1 MSSESSSQSKTEQPT
16 SKKLRDARKKGDVWH
31 SKDLAATAAIVLA
44 LVLFTLGGM
53 SLVER
58 LGTMLTRTAGASFST
73 LGDPAVLLAWTRD
86 LLTEA
91 AWICGAIV
99 LLMAAPAALLGS
111 IQVGAVFSL
120 DPVMPRLSRL
130 NPIEGIKRLFSLRNL
145 VELVKLIVISIAMA
159 AVLWWVAR
167 ATLPALVRA
176 QWLPVGGLLPLAG
189 KIIGQ
194 MAWMV
199 TVAFVAM
206 SVFDTWFQRVDY
218 LKRHKMTKD
227 EVRRESREM
236 EGSPEMRGMR
246 RRLHQEVGMGNMLEN
261 VRKANVVVVNPTHI
275 AVALYYEAGVTDLPL
290 VVAKG
295 EGHIAQAIRDIAQ
308 EEGIPIMRNVKLARG
323 LNEAVQLNAYIPDE
337 FLEPVAEVLR
347 WVRDFHGRLG
357 EGSE

>member
-31 SKDLAATAAIVLA
+31 SKDLSATATIMLA
-44 LVLFTLGGM
+44 LVLFALAGM
-53 SLVER
+53 HLVER
-58 LGTMLTRTAGASFST
+58 LGALLTRAAGANFKT
-73 LGDPAVLLAWTRD
+73 LDDAAMLLQWTRG

-91 AWICGAIV
+91 AWICGVIA
-99 LLMAAPAALLGS
+99 LLMAAAAALIGS

-120 DPVMPRLSRL
+120 QPVMPQLSRL
-130 NPIEGIKRLFSLRNL
+130 NPVEGLKRLFSLRNL
-145 VELVKLIVISIAMA
+145 VELIKLVLISIVLA
-159 AVLWWVAR
+159 AVMFWIAR

-176 QWLPVGGLLPLAG
+176 QWMPVGGLLPLAAT
-189 KIIGQ
+189 IINL
-194 MAWMV
+194 MAWTVTIAFIAV
-199 TVAFVAM
+199 TV
-206 SVFDTWFQRVDY
+206 FDIWFQRMDY
-218 LKRHKMTKD
+218 LKRNKMTKD

-236 EGSPEMRGMR
+236 EGNPEVRGMR
-246 RRLHQEVGMGNMLEN
+246 RRMHQEVGMGNMLEN

-295 EGHIAQAIRDIAQ
+295 EGFIAQAIRDIAE

-347 WVRDFHGRLG
+347 WVRDFHGRAG
-357 EGSE
+357 DS

>member
-1 MSSESSSQSKTEQPT
+1 MSNGSSSQSKTEQPT
-16 SKKLRDARKKGDVWH
+16 NKKLRDARKQGDVWH
-31 SKDLAATAAIVLA
+31 SKDLGATAAIVLA
-44 LVLFTLGGM
+44 LALCALGGM

-58 LGTMLTRTAGASFST
+58 LGAMLTRTASARFST
-73 LGDPAVLLAWTRD
+73 LDDAATLLAWTRER
-86 LLTEA
+86 LTEA
-91 AWICGAIV
+91 AWICGIV
-99 LLMAAPAALLGS
+99 ALLTAAVAALVGWL
-111 IQVGAVFSL
+111 QAGAVFAL
-120 DPVMPRLSRL
+120 EPVMPRLSRL
-130 NPIEGIKRLFSLRNL
+130 NPVEGIKRLFSLRNL
-145 VELVKLIVISIAMA
+145 VELIKLVVICIALA
-159 AVLWWVAR
+159 AVLWWVAHE
-167 ATLPALVRA
+167 TLPALVRA

-189 KIIGQ
+189 KVIGQ

-206 SVFDTWFQRVDY
+206 SAFDIWFQRMDY

-246 RRLHQEVGMGNMLEN
+246 RRLHHEVGMGNMLEN

-323 LNEAVQLNAYIPDE
+323 LNDAVQLNGHIPDE

>member
-1 MSSESSSQSKTEQPT
+1 MSNGSSSQSRTEQPT
-16 SKKLRDARKKGDVWH
+16 SKKLRDARKQGDVWH
-31 SKDLAATAAIVLA
+31 SKDVGATASIVLA
-44 LVLFTLGGM
+44 QVLFALGGT

-58 LGTMLTRTAGASFST
+58 LGAMLTRTAGASFNALDDT
-73 LGDPAVLLAWTRD
+73 ATLLAWTRD

-91 AWICGAIV
+91 ACICAAV
-99 LLMAAPAALLGS
+99 ALLMAALAALTGWL
-111 IQVGAVFSL
+111 QAGAVFSL
-120 DPVMPRLSRL
+120 EPVMPRLSRL
-130 NPIEGIKRLFSLRNL
+130 NPVEGAKRLFALRNL
-145 VELVKLIVISIAMA
+145 VGLVKLAVICIALA
-159 AVLWWVAR
+159 AVLWWVAH

-199 TVAFVAM
+199 TLAFVAM
-206 SVFDTWFQRVDY
+206 SVFDIWFQRMEY

-227 EVRRESREM
+227 EVRREAREM

-246 RRLHQEVGMGNMLEN
+246 RRLHHELGMGNMLEN

-323 LNEAVQLNAYIPDE
+323 LHAAVQLNTHIPDE

-357 EGSE
+357 EGNE

>member
-1 MSSESSSQSKTEQPT
+1 MSNESSSQSKTEQPT
-16 SKKLRDARKKGDVWH
+16 NKKLRDARKQGDVWH
-31 SKDLAATAAIVLA
+31 SKDLAATALIVLA
-44 LVLFTLGGM
+44 LVLCTLGGT

-58 LGTMLTRTAGASFST
+58 LGAMLTRTAGASFST
-73 LGDPAVLLAWTRD
+73 LDNATLLVWTRD

-91 AWICGAIV
+91 AWICGLVA
-99 LLMAAPAALLGS
+99 LLMAAVAALLGWL
-111 IQVGAVFSL
+111 QAGAVFAL
-120 DPVMPRLSRL
+120 EPVKPRLSRI
-130 NPIEGIKRLFSLRNL
+130 NPIEGAKRLFSLRNL
-145 VELVKLIVISIAMA
+145 VELIKLVVICIALA
-159 AVLWWVAR
+159 AVLWWVAH

-176 QWLPVGGLLPLAG
+176 QWLPVGGLLPLAA
-189 KIIGQ
+189 KILGQ

-206 SVFDTWFQRVDY
+206 SVFDIWFQRMDY

-227 EVRRESREM
+227 EVRREAREM

-323 LNEAVQLNAYIPDE
+323 LNDAVQLNGHIPDE

-357 EGSE
+357 ERNE

>member
-1 MSSESSSQSKTEQPT
+1 MSNGSSSQSKTEQPT
-16 SKKLRDARKKGDVWH
+16 NKKLRDARKQGDIWH
-31 SKDLAATAAIVLA
+31 SKDLGATASIVLA
-44 LVLFTLGGM
+44 LALFALAGM
-53 SLVER
+53 RLVER
-58 LGTMLTRTAGASFST
+58 LGAMLTRTAGASFNT
-73 LGDPAVLLAWTRD
+73 LNDTATLLAWTRE

-91 AWICGAIV
+91 AWICGAV
-99 LLMAAPAALLGS
+99 ALLMAAVAALFGWL
-111 IQVGAVFSL
+111 QAGAVFAL
-120 DPVMPRLSRL
+120 EPVKPQLSRL
-130 NPIEGIKRLFSLRNL
+130 NPIEGAKRLFSLRNL
-145 VELVKLIVISIAMA
+145 VELVKLVVVCIALA
-159 AVLWWVAR
+159 AVLWLVAR
-167 ATLPALVRA
+167 ASLPALVRA

-199 TVAFVAM
+199 TVAFIAM
-206 SVFDTWFQRVDY
+206 SVFDVWFQRMDY

-236 EGSPEMRGMR
+236 EGSPEMRGLR

-308 EEGIPIMRNVKLARG
+308 EEGIPITRNVKLARG
-323 LNEAVQLNAYIPDE
+323 LNDAVQLNTHIPDE

>member
-1 MSSESSSQSKTEQPT
+1 
-16 SKKLRDARKKGDVWH
+16 
-31 SKDLAATAAIVLA
+31 
-44 LVLFTLGGM
+44 
-53 SLVER
+53 
-58 LGTMLTRTAGASFST
+58 
-73 LGDPAVLLAWTRD
+73 
-86 LLTEA
+86 
-91 AWICGAIV
+91 
-99 LLMAAPAALLGS
+99 
-111 IQVGAVFSL
+111 
-120 DPVMPRLSRL
+120 
-130 NPIEGIKRLFSLRNL
+130 
-145 VELVKLIVISIAMA
+145 
-159 AVLWWVAR
+159 
-167 ATLPALVRA
+167 
-176 QWLPVGGLLPLAG
+176 
-189 KIIGQ
+189 

-206 SVFDTWFQRVDY
+206 SAFDIWFQRMDY

-323 LNEAVQLNAYIPDE
+323 LNDAVQLNAYIPDE

>member
-1 MSSESSSQSKTEQPT
+1 MSNGSSSQSKTEQPT
-16 SKKLRDARKKGDVWH
+16 NKKLRDARKQGDIWH
-31 SKDLAATAAIVLA
+31 SKDLGATASIVLA
-44 LVLFTLGGM
+44 LALFALGGM
-53 SLVER
+53 RLVER
-58 LGTMLTRTAGASFST
+58 LGAMLTRTASASFNT
-73 LGDPAVLLAWTRD
+73 LNDTATLLAWTRE

-91 AWICGAIV
+91 AWICGAV
-99 LLMAAPAALLGS
+99 ALLMAAVAALFGWL
-111 IQVGAVFSL
+111 QAGAVFAL
-120 DPVMPRLSRL
+120 EPVKPQLSRL
-130 NPIEGIKRLFSLRNL
+130 DPIEGAKRLFSLRNL
-145 VELVKLIVISIAMA
+145 VELVKLVVICIALA
-159 AVLWWVAR
+159 AVLWLVAR
-167 ATLPALVRA
+167 ASLPALVRA

-199 TVAFVAM
+199 TVAFIAM
-206 SVFDTWFQRVDY
+206 SVFDVWFQRMDY

-236 EGSPEMRGMR
+236 EGSPEMRGLR

-323 LNEAVQLNAYIPDE
+323 LNDAVQLNTHIPDE

>member
-1 MSSESSSQSKTEQPT
+1 MSNESSSQSKTEQPT
-16 SKKLRDARKKGDVWH
+16 NKRLRDARKKGDVWH
-31 SKDLAATAAIVLA
+31 SKDLAATAALVLA

-53 SLVER
+53 RLVER
-58 LGTMLTRTAGASFST
+58 LGAMLTRAAGASFST
-73 LGDPAVLLAWTRD
+73 LDNATLLVWTRD
-86 LLTEA
+86 LLAEA
-91 AWICGAIV
+91 AWICGIV
-99 LLMAAPAALLGS
+99 ALLMAAVAALLGWL
-111 IQVGAVFSL
+111 QAGAVFSL
-120 DPVMPRLSRL
+120 EPVMPRLSRL
-130 NPIEGIKRLFSLRNL
+130 NPVEGAKRLFSLRNL
-145 VELVKLIVISIAMA
+145 VDLIKLVVICIALA
-159 AVLWWVAR
+159 GVLWWVAH
-167 ATLPALVRA
+167 ASLPALVRA
-176 QWLPVGGLLPLAG
+176 QWLAVGGLLPLAG
-189 KIIGQ
+189 KILGQ

-206 SVFDTWFQRVDY
+206 SVFDIWFQRMDY

-246 RRLHQEVGMGNMLEN
+246 RRLHHEVGMGNMLEN

-323 LNEAVQLNAYIPDE
+323 LNDAVQLNAYIPDE

>member
-1 MSSESSSQSKTEQPT
+1 MSNESSSQSKTEQPT
-16 SKKLRDARKKGDVWH
+16 NKRLRDARKKGDVWH

-44 LVLFTLGGM
+44 LVLFALGGM
-53 SLVER
+53 RLVER
-58 LGTMLTRTAGASFST
+58 LGAMLTRAAGASFST
-73 LGDPAVLLAWTRD
+73 LDNATLLVWTRD
-86 LLTEA
+86 LLAEA
-91 AWICGAIV
+91 AWICGVVA
-99 LLMAAPAALLGS
+99 LLMAAVAALLGWL
-111 IQVGAVFSL
+111 QAGAVFSL
-120 DPVMPRLSRL
+120 EPVMPRLSRL
-130 NPIEGIKRLFSLRNL
+130 NPVEGAKRLFSLRNL
-145 VELVKLIVISIAMA
+145 VDLIKLVVICIALA
-159 AVLWWVAR
+159 GVLWWVAQ
-167 ATLPALVRA
+167 ASLPALVRA

-206 SVFDTWFQRVDY
+206 SVFDIWFQRMDY

-246 RRLHQEVGMGNMLEN
+246 RRLHHEVGMGNMLEN

-323 LNEAVQLNAYIPDE
+323 LNDAVQLNAYIPDE

-357 EGSE
+357 EGNE